1 MLNKRLM
8 VLSGVTLA
16 AVLGIGFSMQ
26 NGSTA
31 RQWQS
36 DIAPMATVTAAVEAD
51 LILQDITLTSTAPL
65 DRPSPAEWDPLPE
78 LALPADDSCTVTAQ
92 ASPAPLANVDLMF
105 SAPCH
110 FNERVTVHH
119 SGLMFTATTDD
130 DGNLWILV
138 PALTATAVYIVEL
151 ASGSGAVATTQVSG
165 LDQIDR
171 VALQWTG
178 NSGFEIHAR
187 EFGAEYGQPG
197 HIWSGVDTPSR
208 TSQVVRLGDA
218 HQLAPRMVEVYS
230 FVREM
235 ADTSG
240 TVALSIEA
248 EVSAIN
254 CGREISAQTLELR
267 DDHRLK
273 TRDLVLSMP
282 NCNAIGDFLV
292 LNNLVED
299 LKIAAN

>member
-1 MLNKRLM
+1 MLNTRLM
-8 VLSGVTLA
+8 VLSGVTFA

-26 NGSTA
+26 NGITA
-31 RQWQS
+31 RHWQS
-36 DIAPMATVTAAVEAD
+36 DISPVAAADEAD
-51 LILQDITLTSTAPL
+51 LVLQDITLTSTAPMGTRL
-65 DRPSPAEWDPLPE
+65 SAERDSLPE
-78 LALPADDSCTVTAQ
+78 KAMPVDGSCTVTAQ
-92 ASPAPLANVDLMF
+92 ASAAPMANVNLEF

-110 FNERVTVHH
+110 ANERVTVHH
-119 SGLMFTATTDD
+119 SGLMFTGTTDG
-130 DGNLWILV
+130 DGHLSVLV
-138 PALTATAVYIVEL
+138 PALTTTAVYIVEL
-151 ASGSGAVATTQVSG
+151 ASGSGAVATAQVNG
-165 LDQIDR
+165 LDQVDR

-187 EFGAEYGQPG
+187 EFGAEYGQAG
-197 HIWSGVDTPSR
+197 HIWSGVDNPSR
-208 TSQVVRLGDA
+208 ASQVLRLGDA

-235 ADTSG
+235 ADSSG

-267 DDHRLK
+267 DHRKLK

-299 LKIAAN
+299 LRIVAN